1 MTCLFQ
7 MKNRSI
13 RARRFAPAFSILS
26 LAVAACLQAQT
37 IELNPVVVSATR
49 IEQKLSDVIPSATV
63 ITREEIERSQAPTF
77 IDLIQGQPGIEIG
90 RNGGPGTVSSIFM
103 RGQASANV
111 AVFVDGIPVQRD
123 SFGGLKLVDIPPSQ
137 IEKVEI
143 LRSNMSAISGESAV
157 GGAIHIFTLAGAGK
171 SGPIASV
178 GYGSRNTSNLTAGYN
193 LKGEDFKLGFTAQKF
208 KTDGFSAMNPRE
220 SALVNP
226 DKDAFERESFFIN
239 GEKRVSKDLAI
250 GFQANSIDSKV
261 EYDSTSN
268 PNFGP
273 ASPSDRQNSK
283 QKSSDLTAYSRA
295 NLSTDWTS
303 RLAITQSDFKNQ
315 EFYNGSANG
324 TYIGNQLGVQWGN
337 NYKLGTGNANF
348 GVDLIKAE
356 FKTPTKYERD
366 SLGSYVGYSGR
377 FDRLDYQANLR
388 RDEIKS
394 QEGNTSKA
402 NSANTWLIGGGYSLT
417 DSTKLI
423 GLLSTSF
430 RAPAVSDLFGVPSW
444 GQNPNPDLKPSEHK
458 GGEFGLQQRSSI
470 GLLRAV
476 YFKTETK
483 NDFEWRNRQINNI
496 ARTENEGV
504 ELGLSGSAAGWGYKL
519 NAVLQDP
526 KNAESGVRLARRAKE
541 YGSIGLTK
549 TAMGVDWGSNV
560 IWSGN
565 RTDSH
570 VVTFAPVTNSSFT
583 VVNLT
588 ASKKLTPEWTGRVR
602 VENAFNENYQL
613 VHGYNTPPRGVF
625 VTLQYQPK

>member
-1 MTCLFQ
+1 

-13 RARRFAPAFSILS
+13 RARRFAPSLSVLS
-26 LAVAACLQAQT
+26 LAVAASLQAQT
-37 IELNPVVVSATR
+37 IELNPVVVSASR
-49 IEQKLSDVIPSATV
+49 IQQKISDVIPSATV
-63 ITREEIERSQAPTF
+63 INREEIERSQAPTLV
-77 IDLIQGQPGIEIG
+77 DLIQGQPGIEIG
-90 RNGGPGTVSSIFM
+90 RNGGPGTLSSIFM

-111 AVFVDGIPVQRD
+111 AVFIDGIPVQRD
-123 SFGGLKLVDIPPSQ
+123 AGGGLKLVDIPPSQ

-143 LRSNMSAISGESAV
+143 LRGNMSAIYGESAV

-171 SGPIASV
+171 SGPTASV

-193 LKGEDFKLGFTAQKF
+193 LNGDDFKLGLSVQKF

-226 DKDAFERESFFIN
+226 DKDAFERESVFIN

-295 NLSTDWTS
+295 NLSPDWTS

-324 TYIGNQLGVQWGN
+324 AYIGNQLGVQWGN
-337 NYKLGTGNANF
+337 TYKLGTGNANF
-348 GVDLIKAE
+348 GVDVTNAE

-366 SLGSYVGYSGR
+366 SLGYYVGYSGR
-377 FDRLDYQANLR
+377 FNRLDYQANLR

-394 QEGNTSKA
+394 KESNTSKE
-402 NSANTWLIGGGYSLT
+402 NSANTWLLAAGYQLTHTLKLTSLV
-417 DSTKLI
+417 
-423 GLLSTSF
+423 STSF
-430 RAPAVSDLFGVPSW
+430 RAPAVGELFGRY
-444 GQNPNPDLKPSEHK
+444 GNPTLQPQEHK
-458 GGEFGLQQRSSI
+458 GGELGLQHQSAL
-470 GLLRAV
+470 GLLRTV
-476 YFKTETK
+476 YFMTETK
-483 NDFEWRNRQINNI
+483 NDFAYGPDWKPYNI
-496 ARTENEGV
+496 AKTENKGV
-504 ELGLSGSAAGWGYKL
+504 EVSLNGNAAGWGYKL
-519 NAVLQDP
+519 SAVAQDP
-526 KNAESGVRLARRAKE
+526 KTESGARLARRAKE

-549 TAMGVDWGSNV
+549 TAMGVDWGGNV
-560 IWSGN
+560 ILSGN
-565 RTDSH
+565 RKDSDYNSE
-570 VVTFAPVTNSSFT
+570 FNSSYT

-588 ASKKLTPEWTGRVR
+588 AAKKLTPEWTGRVR

-613 VHGYNTPPRGVF
+613 VHGYNTPQRGVF